1 MAQFASAGHDCQIQW
16 PPLLLAQTSM
26 PHERD
31 QPPNVSELLGLE
43 REILRALCASP
54 HLTSECSGLLKAL
67 ASHDWKDPEHRV
79 VYEALL
85 RTVARGAGT
94 LRSELP
100 ATATRMGFP
109 DVDWGEYF
117 KPSEASQAA
126 EVERCIRALAVAS
139 ARLPHQP

>member
-1 MAQFASAGHDCQIQW
+1 LRPAHHCRIQW
-16 PPLLLAQTSM
+16 PLLVLAQTSM
-26 PHERD
+26 PNDRD
-31 QPPNVSELLGLE
+31 QHPNASETLGLE

-54 HLTSECSGLLKAL
+54 HLTADRGGLLSAL
-67 ASHDWKDPEHRV
+67 TSYEWRDPEHRV

-85 RTVARGAGT
+85 RSLTGGSGALG
-94 LRSELP
+94 SELP

-109 DVDWGEYF
+109 DVDWAEYF

-139 ARLPHQP
+139 AQLPGQP